1 MFSKRGCECPS
12 GQILIERGIDGKL
25 LATAKCVECTDGSQ
39 PSKDKTICQPCLYSP
54 ILKVKSLIWL
64 RGDKSA
70 YKLEIDADNRDCCT
84 KFATG
89 LNIII
94 SHSAKNIWVIKLSF
108 CQNDSSIGG
117 PFWQKDSLITDMLFA
132 LLLITGCVILNWS
145 KLNGSEG

>member
-1 MFSKRGCECPS
+1 
-12 GQILIERGIDGKL
+12 
-25 LATAKCVECTDGSQ
+25 
-39 PSKDKTICQPCLYSP
+39 
-54 ILKVKSLIWL
+54 LKVKSFIWL
-64 RGDKSA
+64 RGDKSS

-117 PFWQKDSLITDMLFA
+117 RQKDSLITDMLFA